1 MEMHCPTSFFLAQS
15 LNVRGNAVL
24 DAVWLKIGHWRLFF
38 VVFDREE
45 KISGKSE
52 WGHKATKKEKR
63 NQWRKTKEVIFTFTL
78 KHLLRS
84 ARRCRAKY
92 VRVQLTPIFYIYT
105 NRSNNW
111 REVFLITFSK
121 ASVKKSFVRLETS
134 GNIVLL
140 AEKKKRDWNEYC
152 LVLPGLMLQIVGRL
166 LQNLDIKIIF
176 HA

>member
-1 MEMHCPTSFFLAQS
+1 MESPVCAHTSARESGTRPTTTQLVHSQIKRKNNNKMEMHCPTSFFLAQS

-92 VRVQLTPIFYIYT
+92 VLVQLTPIFYIYT
-105 NRSNNW
+105 NRSNNSW
-111 REVFLITFSK
+111 E
-121 ASVKKSFVRLETS
+121 
-134 GNIVLL
+134 
-140 AEKKKRDWNEYC
+140 
-152 LVLPGLMLQIVGRL
+152 
-166 LQNLDIKIIF
+166 
-176 HA
+176 